1 MQFWNDAKVG
11 MFYFQ
16 LLERVYIGFS
26 VNDMQGEHLVR
37 AEVGVN
43 LGESGFL
50 WLGFQRPDS
59 SLCGR

>member
-1 MQFWNDAKVG
+1 MAKRTHLVQFWNDAKVG

-43 LGESGFL
+43 LG
-50 WLGFQRPDS
+50 
-59 SLCGR
+59 